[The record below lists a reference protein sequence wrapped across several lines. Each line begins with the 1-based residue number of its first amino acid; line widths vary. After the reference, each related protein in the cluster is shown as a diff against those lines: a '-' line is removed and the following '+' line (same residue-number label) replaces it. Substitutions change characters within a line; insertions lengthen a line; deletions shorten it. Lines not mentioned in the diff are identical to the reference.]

1 MTNADRNIIRGA
13 KIENSPVGIRSD
25 GPVEALIENVQM
37 KNVDRPFVMGAGS
50 SVEVR
55 DTSVEDHQPEPSRSW
70 GGTYRKASSIRK
82 PRMPL
87 PIFCPSCKT
96 VSFSRKYNFE
106 GCYFYSFGNTE
117 TCPSCG
123 QQAELSE
130 GVFNLTG
137 DVLEIVSAPN
147 VTHAMHAA
155 LRSILEAIDDGALT
169 PEAAID
175 EVAKVSPPLAASLKA
190 ALAVGATVLG
200 LMFAGLSCYYAGVQ
214 ARNAQA
220 QTEIQQQT
228 LDLAKATAKADP
240 MDGVR
245 RARAL
250 EALLSENAALREKL
264 TRQNARD
271 DQSPVGDGG
280 APTDQKTQGPATS
293 SDIADK

>member
-1 MTNADRNIIRGA
+1 
-13 KIENSPVGIRSD
+13 
-25 GPVEALIENVQM
+25 
-37 KNVDRPFVMGAGS
+37 
-50 SVEVR
+50 
-55 DTSVEDHQPEPSRSW
+55 
-70 GGTYRKASSIRK
+70 
-82 PRMPL
+82 MPL
-87 PIFCPSCKT
+87 PIFCPSCKE

-200 LMFAGLSCYYAGVQ
+200 LMFAGLTCYYTRVQ
-214 ARNAQA
+214 AKNADA
-220 QTEIQQQT
+220 QTHIAQQS
-228 LDLAKATAKADP
+228 LDLEKAAARSDQV
-240 MDGVR
+240 DGVR

-250 EALLSENAALREKL
+250 EAVLSDNAALREKL
-264 TRQNARD
+264 ARRNAHD
-271 DQSPVGDGG
+271 DHSPVGDGG
-280 APTDQKTQGPATS
+280 APTDQKTQGPATP